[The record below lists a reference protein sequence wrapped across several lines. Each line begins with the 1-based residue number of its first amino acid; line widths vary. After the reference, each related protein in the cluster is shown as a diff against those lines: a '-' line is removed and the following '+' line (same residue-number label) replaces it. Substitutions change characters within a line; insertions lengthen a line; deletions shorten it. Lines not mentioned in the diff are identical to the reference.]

1 MSIKNFTVARR
12 VPKISEY
19 RSLCESVGWGQVMN
33 FDAAIRGLQKS
44 TAGVVVHNNE
54 SKAIGMGRIVG
65 DGAIYFYIQ
74 DIVVTPEY
82 QKSGIGTCILNALL
96 EYIKNE
102 APEKSFIG
110 LFSVPEAVDFYKKF
124 TIEKRD
130 LIGLFTVKE
139 IIIANIS

>member
-1 MSIKNFTVARR
+1 
-12 VPKISEY
+12 
-19 RSLCESVGWGQVMN
+19 MN
-33 FDAAIRGLQKS
+33 FDAAIHGLQKA
-44 TAGVVVHNNE
+44 TAGVVVFNEE
-54 SKAIGMGRIVG
+54 SKAIGMGRIIG

-82 QKSGIGTCILNALL
+82 QKSGIGTCILNALF

-110 LFSVPEAVDFYKKF
+110 LFSAPEAVDFYRKF
-124 TIEKRD
+124 TLEKRE

-139 IIIANIS
+139 IIIADIS